1 MLRRM
6 ICTAAAVLLPLSAL
20 AADAT
25 SELKATAD
33 SGPVEEELKG
43 PDGCSVQLGD
53 PTNWK
58 LVCLG
63 TAPYDFNDADE
74 IKDATRAATL
84 DAKAALTRFLN
95 EKLSTTESIEKVVS
109 KQAAQATGQGRNV
122 SKASMTT
129 QVTTIKSSADAI
141 LRGVIV
147 LESEQLWRGNQGTV
161 RIKIGQSQKTI
172 AVAGQFAVDNA
183 RSPGTGTQGA
193 QEGNAPADPGPA
205 HTVRKSGSDF

>member
-1 MLRRM
+1 MLRPLMSLAFALM
-6 ICTAAAVLLPLSAL
+6 IPLAAQ

-33 SGPVEEELKG
+33 SGPVEEDLKG

-53 PTNWK
+53 PANWK

-84 DAKAALTRFLN
+84 DAKAALARFLN

-141 LRGVIV
+141 MRGVIV
-147 LESEQLWRGNQGTV
+147 IESEQLWSGSQGTV

-172 AVAGQFAVDNA
+172 AVAGQFAAENA
-183 RSPGTGTQGA
+183 RPPGASAQGA
-193 QEGNAPADPGPA
+193 AGTAPADPGPT
-205 HTVRKSGSDF
+205 HTVRTSGSDF

>member
-6 ICTAAAVLLPLSAL
+6 MFSLPLLFAVPVG
-20 AADAT
+20 AWAQDGQA
-25 SELKATAD
+25 ELKATAD

-53 PTNWK
+53 PSNWK
-58 LVCLG
+58 LICLG

-84 DAKAALTRFLN
+84 DAKAALTKFLK
-95 EKLSTTESIEKVVS
+95 ETLTTEESIEKVVS

-122 SKASMTT
+122 SKTAMTT
-129 QVTTIKSSADAI
+129 QVTVIRSSADAI

-147 LESEQLWRGNQGTV
+147 LESEQLWQGTSGTV
-161 RIKIGQSQKTI
+161 RIKLGQSQKTI
-172 AVAGQFAVDNA
+172 AIAGAFAAENA
-183 RSPGTGTQGA
+183 RAGGTQGA
-193 QEGNAPADPGPA
+193 QQGQTAPEQTGPT